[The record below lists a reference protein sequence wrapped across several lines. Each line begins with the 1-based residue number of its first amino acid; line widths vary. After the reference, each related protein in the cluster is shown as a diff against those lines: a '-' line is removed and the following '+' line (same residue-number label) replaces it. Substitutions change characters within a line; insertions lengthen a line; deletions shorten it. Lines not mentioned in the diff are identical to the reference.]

1 MIESNLTLPSI
12 RMYLSCPALQ
22 KERHQA
28 CVGEFREPG
37 KITGVIDLTG
47 CANRSA
53 ELAAEPSV
61 GLKPVSY
68 WKNYALLD

>member
-12 RMYLSCPALQ
+12 RMDLLCPALQ
-22 KERHQA
+22 KERHQT
-28 CVGEFREPG
+28 CVGEFRGPG
-37 KITGVIDLTG
+37 KIIGVIDLIG

-53 ELAAEPSV
+53 ELAAKPSV